1 MHNFTYRLSMN
12 KFGVALLLILLAL
25 FGCKKENTDFP
36 PPSIEL
42 VSGSSFVSN
51 DTILKIGDAF
61 KIGIIANNPKI
72 NLTNFII
79 KVETQDMEVFLDSG
93 MNSPQLHYEKTFIK
107 GIDNIEKWNFIIRDR
122 DGKSSE
128 VSLSLHKDTSS
139 SFGNINYYDNIT
151 LGGQNSEI
159 ASFFSLEHNASFILS
174 DAFLNQEKI
183 DLCYYYDF
191 IDTDESTIASPGA
204 NIDGLVYPGEYG
216 LNNWNTRR
224 TSRFKVVNISK
235 EDFLNATNDSL
246 LIAAH
251 GQSDG
256 NRKAKNL
263 QTGKLFAF
271 KNENGKI
278 GIFIVNN
285 ITGTDEG
292 SINISIKVQE

>member
-1 MHNFTYRLSMN
+1 MHKFTYRFNMSKLASVM
-12 KFGVALLLILLAL
+12 LLILVAL
-25 FGCKKENTDFP
+25 YGCKKGDNDYP

-42 VSGSSFVSN
+42 VSGSSFISN
-51 DTILKIGDAF
+51 DTILKIGDPF
-61 KIGIIANNPKI
+61 KIGIIANSPNI

-79 KVETQDMEVFLDSG
+79 KVETHDTEVFLDSG
-93 MNSPQLHYEKTFIK
+93 MNTPQLHYEKTFIK
-107 GIDNIEKWNFIIRDR
+107 GIDNVEKWNFIIRDR

-151 LGGQNSEI
+151 LGAQNSEI
-159 ASFFSLEHNASFILS
+159 ASFFSLEQYTSFILS
-174 DAFLNQEKI
+174 DAFLNQEMI

-191 IDTDESTIASPGA
+191 IDTDQNTIASPGA
-204 NIDGLVYPGEYG
+204 SIDGSVYPGEYG

-224 TSRFKVVNISK
+224 TSRFKVANISE

-246 LIAAH
+246 LITAH

-256 NRKAKNL
+256 KRKAKNL
-263 QTGKLFAF
+263 QSGDLFAF
-271 KNENGKI
+271 KNENGKK
-278 GIFIVNN
+278 GIFMVNN
-285 ITGTDEG
+285 INGKDEG